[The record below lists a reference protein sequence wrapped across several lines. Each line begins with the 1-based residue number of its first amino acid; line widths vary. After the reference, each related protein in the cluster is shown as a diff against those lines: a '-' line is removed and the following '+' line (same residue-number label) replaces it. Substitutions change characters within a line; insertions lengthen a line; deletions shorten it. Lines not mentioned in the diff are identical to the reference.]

1 MEELKKF
8 LNPIIFIII
17 IISFFLP
24 FFNITCQ
31 QQKIASISGF
41 ELITGSTISTNSP
54 KRELT
59 ETAIPQNDIT
69 KGIKTNIISPEPLA
83 LIAFLMA
90 VAGLIFSFFE
100 KFSTIGSA
108 IAGLLGGLL
117 LIFLNSVITDSVLGK
132 INYQPIAVECG
143 TGFYLAII
151 LNIILIIYNI
161 YLFAQ
166 RNMYKPVELHSS
178 EARMRLC
185 PQCGLENDVVSLYCN
200 KCGSRMEEN
209 LA

>member
-59 ETAIPQNDIT
+59 ETSIPQNDII
-69 KGIKTNIISPEPLA
+69 KGVKTNIISPEPLA

-100 KFSTIGSA
+100 KFSAIGSA
-108 IAGLLGGLL
+108 IVGLWGGLL

-132 INYQPIAVECG
+132 INYQPI
-143 TGFYLAII
+143 
-151 LNIILIIYNI
+151 
-161 YLFAQ
+161 
-166 RNMYKPVELHSS
+166 
-178 EARMRLC
+178 
-185 PQCGLENDVVSLYCN
+185 
-200 KCGSRMEEN
+200 
-209 LA
+209 

>member
-8 LNPIIFIII
+8 LNPMIFVII

-59 ETAIPQNDIT
+59 ETSIPQNDII
-69 KGIKTNIISPEPLA
+69 KGVKTNIISPELLA
-83 LIAFLMA
+83 LIAFLIA

-100 KFSTIGSA
+100 KFLAIGST

-143 TGFYLAII
+143 TGFYLVII
-151 LNIILIIYNI
+151 LNIFLIIYNI

-166 RNMYKPVELHSS
+166 RNMYKPVELHSF
-178 EARMRLC
+178 ETRMRLC
-185 PQCGLENDVVSLYCN
+185 PQCGLENDIVSLYCN

-209 LA
+209 SA